1 MGLGWVSEWRRVAR
15 DDPTQP
21 RSWSATSP
29 ALPVAVMSGPA
40 ALPHHAQ
47 MGMSIPAHVSQN
59 QAVTF
64 VRLVN
69 QSKGSGTDQLAFDE
83 PQLRRRCPV
92 GEEPPAP
99 AHDVGQH

>member
-1 MGLGWVSEWRRVAR
+1 MGWCRSGGRWLGMTQCNPARGQQQAQLYLWR
-15 DDPTQP
+15 
-21 RSWSATSP
+21 SSADR
-29 ALPVAVMSGPA
+29 LP
-40 ALPHHAQ
+40 LPHHAHS
-47 MGMSIPAHVSQN
+47 GMSIPAHVSQN

-83 PQLRRRCPV
+83 PQLGRRCPV